1 MRLVLC
7 SFPYIRRNVD
17 NMITDK
23 FGNELNVG
31 DYLIVTVSK
40 GSHYLTTA
48 RILGLDEGSE
58 KSAYV
63 EYFSTVKTKWINPSE
78 EATLKYK
85 PKPVELTS
93 ELGLF
98 RDGVGRPVML
108 GDGVAYKCG
117 TDIAFGIIK
126 NIESDLWATLED
138 TRTGESIR
146 VRNVQVIILS
156 R

>member
-1 MRLVLC
+1 
-7 SFPYIRRNVD
+7 
-17 NMITDK
+17 MITDK
-23 FGNELNVG
+23 FGNTLNVG

-48 RILGLDEGSE
+48 RILGLDEESE
-58 KSAYV
+58 KPVYV
-63 EYFSTVKTKWINPSE
+63 EYFSTIKTKWINPSD
-78 EATLKYK
+78 EATLKYE
-85 PKPVELTS
+85 PKPIELTS

-98 RDGVGRPVML
+98 KDGVGRPVKV

-117 TDIAFGIIK
+117 TDIAFGVIK
-126 NIESDLWATLED
+126 SIESDLWATLED
-138 TRTGESIR
+138 TRTKEDIK